1 MTNVLFSF
9 SKFNNYF
16 SNSIIMN
23 LLNTIKFICLLL
35 ILSNFIIV
43 LLNKEKMTNKDLH
56 NPIKKAN
63 CKLGEDYSLKDCISC
78 DNSCLQ

>member
-1 MTNVLFSF
+1 VTNVLFNT
-9 SKFNNYF
+9 FNNYF

-35 ILSNFIIV
+35 ILSNFVIV
-43 LLNKEKMTNKDLH
+43 LVNKETMTNKDLH

-63 CKLGEDYSLKDCISC
+63 CKLEEDYIMKDCILC